1 MHDLGMSRAALGMR
15 TPKRDDPRVTNPELW
30 KKPAEPS
37 STGLSSASS
46 TYPPSRQERSGLV
59 ATEGERFE
67 RRSQSDQSQRSTGIR
82 SGKDPLALLR
92 HYHRAGK
99 AVGANSL
106 IFEGKSCQFSNIFAQ
121 NMCHAC
127 FGLGQ

>member
-1 MHDLGMSRAALGMR
+1 MSRAALGMR

-46 TYPPSRQERSGLV
+46 TYPPSRQERSELV

-106 IFEGKSCQFSNIFAQ
+106 IFEGKSCQ
-121 NMCHAC
+121 
-127 FGLGQ
+127 